1 MTNLEIIAI
10 KSVASR
16 INSLAH
22 LENTCFDP
30 FNKEHDEQIKK
41 DIRVW
46 LQWFSNCAEFLEDIV
61 NLSENEK
68 GYYKKLKLEEI
79 IKYTTW

>member
-41 DIRVW
+41 DIRV
-46 LQWFSNCAEFLEDIV
+46 LMLLIFTLNYREISLI
-61 NLSENEK
+61 EK
-68 GYYKKLKLEEI
+68 FEILKSVV
-79 IKYTTW
+79 